1 MRPQVL
7 NKGLFTE
14 YVCKRSPK
22 NNMFY
27 PLVCSQVKNISFS
40 EDFAHVLNEWSLT
53 KNLKIHS
60 SFFNY
65 TAQKMKFSIK
75 ENVTKS
81 TGNCEFG
88 HIY

>member
-40 EDFAHVLNEWSLT
+40 EDFAHVLNE
-53 KNLKIHS
+53 
-60 SFFNY
+60 
-65 TAQKMKFSIK
+65 
-75 ENVTKS
+75 
-81 TGNCEFG
+81 
-88 HIY
+88 